1 MTDVWRL
8 AEGVS
13 LRPEAFGGMA
23 FHRERG
29 VTLEVDAEAYHF
41 LCTCLVPR
49 PLPLPDH
56 PAASLV
62 PQLVRLGFLETFEK
76 PRSEA
81 RPGPM
86 DAPGDGRW
94 SGFSIHSLPSGDGF
108 TLSAP
113 ETVHLAITARCN
125 FACPGCYVP
134 RQPVSAEL
142 STGELCRLIDQW
154 AKMRVFQ
161 LAVGGGEPLLRDDLF
176 EVLAYAH
183 RQGIVPNLTTNGTLL
198 TPETVHQLEESGVG
212 RVNVSVNGP
221 TANGDGDGRTATALR
236 ALRLLLSS
244 SLAVGV
250 NLLVTPTSLS
260 TLPNI
265 LGRLHAQGVRQVT
278 ALRPKPGYDPAWY
291 AANRLRRHD
300 LVHLREIM
308 AAWRGKLHLEVG
320 SALVCLMGDV
330 QPGLLRRRAVHGCA
344 AGRRICTVWP
354 DGRVTPCSFLPQLN
368 AGNVRDKPFALTW
381 REGQGWERL
390 RDPSALPGGRCHG
403 CPISHLCGGVRCL
416 AWHERGNMSAGDAE
430 CPRFDI
436 SHSLDG
442 SFTAT
447 TMATSAMATP
457 TRLARMGAWNPKR
470 S

>member
-41 LCTCLVPR
+41 LCSYLVPR

-56 PAASLV
+56 PAARLV
-62 PQLVRLGFLETFEK
+62 PQLVRLGFLETIEK

-81 RPGPM
+81 RAGPM
-86 DAPGDGRW
+86 DAPGASSRGSARGDGRW
-94 SGFSIHSLPSGDGF
+94 SSLSIHSLPSGDGF

-125 FACPGCYVP
+125 LACPGCYVP
-134 RQPVSAEL
+134 RSGDGPEL
-142 STGELCRLIDQW
+142 TAGELRGLIDQW
-154 AKMRVFQ
+154 AEMRVFQ

-176 EVLAYAH
+176 DVLAYAR

-198 TPETVHQLEESGVG
+198 TPETVHRLETAGVG
-212 RVNVSVNGP
+212 QVNVSVNGP
-221 TANGDGDGRTATALR
+221 TLNGDGDGRTATALR

-250 NLLVTPTSLS
+250 NLLVMPALLLSL
-260 TLPNI
+260 PDI
-265 LGRLHAQGVRQVT
+265 LSCLHDLGVRQVT
-278 ALRPKPGYDPAWY
+278 VLRPKPGYDLAWY

-300 LVHLREIM
+300 LIRLRQVM
-308 AAWRGKLHLEVG
+308 DAWRGKLHLEVG

-354 DGRVTPCSFLPQLN
+354 DGRVMPCSFLPQLA
-368 AGNVRDKPFALTW
+368 AGNIRDKPFALIW
-381 REGQGWERL
+381 REGWGWDRL
-390 RDPSALPGGRCHG
+390 RNPSALPGGHCDR
-403 CPISHLCGGVRCL
+403 CPIFHLCGGARCL
-416 AWHERGNMSAGDAE
+416 AWHEQGNLSAGDAE
-430 CPRFDI
+430 CPRFDYGVEF
-436 SHSLDG
+436 SRGKEVH
-442 SFTAT
+442 
-447 TMATSAMATP
+447 P
-457 TRLARMGAWNPKR
+457 
-470 S
+470 